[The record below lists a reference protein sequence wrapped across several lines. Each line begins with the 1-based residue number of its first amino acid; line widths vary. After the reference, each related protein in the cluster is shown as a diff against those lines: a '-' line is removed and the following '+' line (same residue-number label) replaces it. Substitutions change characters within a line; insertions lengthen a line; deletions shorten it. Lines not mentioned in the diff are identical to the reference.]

1 MKIICKFGFNY
12 EIHKKEKEK
21 KSPPP
26 TKKYKL
32 SHCNVLTWMQVA
44 NKKKKAACLF

>member
-12 EIHKKEKEK
+12 EIHKKK
-21 KSPPP
+21 KKRAPPP
-26 TKKYKL
+26 KKNKL
-32 SHCNVLTWMQVA
+32 SHCNALTWMQVA